1 MMNMKYGVLINQ
13 NEELNERMKQKDEI
27 VNILK
32 SIIERND
39 RQKDLEILQ
48 LRQQLIQH
56 ENDWGKLQMLSTS
69 SSGNWIQSGN
79 KQSNS

>member
-39 RQKDLEILQ
+39 RQKDLEIL
-48 LRQQLIQH
+48 
-56 ENDWGKLQMLSTS
+56 
-69 SSGNWIQSGN
+69 
-79 KQSNS
+79 

>member
-56 ENDWGKLQMLSTS
+56 ENDWGKMQMLSTS
-69 SSGNWIQSGN
+69 SSGNWI
-79 KQSNS
+79 